1 MMRMGQGSKQEDKDT
16 EGQNARA
23 DQEKKVEKLR
33 KAGKGEAEHKKDPRC
48 TGASARTSAQTSV
61 SSTTAPLARRFS
73 RAAEVHSTASPS
85 AFS

>member
-1 MMRMGQGSKQEDKDT
+1 MMRMGQGNKQEDKDT
-16 EGQNARA
+16 QGKNAQA
-23 DQEKKVEKLR
+23 DREKKVEKLR
-33 KAGKGEAEHKKDPRC
+33 KAGKAEAEHKGPKAHRR
-48 TGASARTSAQTSV
+48 SERTSVQTSV